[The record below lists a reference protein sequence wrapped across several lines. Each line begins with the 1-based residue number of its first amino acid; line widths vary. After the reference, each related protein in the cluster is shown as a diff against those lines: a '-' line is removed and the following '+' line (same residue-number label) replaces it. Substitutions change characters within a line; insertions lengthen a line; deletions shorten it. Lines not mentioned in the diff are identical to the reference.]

1 MQDPTEGREAPEGRR
16 PGAGAE
22 GEGTA
27 LDRLGLDLV
36 PYLTAR
42 CEPFQRCVT
51 IRHHV
56 AQLGASSV
64 EVHDRLEADI

>member
-27 LDRLGLDLV
+27 LDRLGLDLG

-42 CEPFQRCVT
+42 CAGCSDRVTMWTGGARC
-51 IRHHV
+51 
-56 AQLGASSV
+56 GASSV